1 MPQVILRLN
10 CDRIDLGAGAIVPSE
25 NSFILNRLLL
35 LCARHNRSVLEY
47 SYRMF
52 KPHANQVK
60 YIGGKSDPIP
70 FKENRPGCNK
80 ITGISISADFINTIL
95 PADMKSKYYLSLEN
109 FIEASGV
116 AVEIEKA
123 RSQISDQQ
131 IKRRIAEL
139 DQSTLLR
146 CRSVWEKGFLG
157 TPYLQLL
164 HDCCDQ
170 NSGTK

>member
-1 MPQVILRLN
+1 
-10 CDRIDLGAGAIVPSE
+10 
-25 NSFILNRLLL
+25 
-35 LCARHNRSVLEY
+35 
-47 SYRMF
+47 
-52 KPHANQVK
+52 
-60 YIGGKSDPIP
+60 
-70 FKENRPGCNK
+70 
-80 ITGISISADFINTIL
+80 
-95 PADMKSKYYLSLEN
+95 MKSKYYLSLEN

-146 CRSVWEKGFLG
+146 CQSVWEKGFLG